1 MKNKFVLGLVLSC
14 ALPLTPALLTIS
26 VAHARPADVPI
37 HTPKA
42 GSKERVTILN
52 ALRIPVTK
60 YHGGK
65 RITFYDVEP
74 FNVGGGWAYVYCRPA
89 NSKGKS
95 LGPRDLPYLSA
106 LLRYNKGKWSV
117 SEWSY
122 SGDVVQN
129 DWIRRHP
136 DLPYNVV
143 GLESGKEG
151 GNY

>member
-1 MKNKFVLGLVLSC
+1 MKNKIALGLVLSC
-14 ALPLTPALLTIS
+14 ALPLAPALLTIS
-26 VAHARPADVPI
+26 VAQARPANVKT

-89 NSKGKS
+89 DSKGRS

-106 LLRYNKGKWSV
+106 LLHLEKGKWRV
-117 SEWSY
+117 LEY
-122 SGDVVQN
+122 TYAGDVVQN
-129 DWIRRHP
+129 DWIRKYSG
-136 DLPYNVV
+136 LPYNVV
-143 GLESGKEG
+143 GLESGEG
-151 GNY
+151 